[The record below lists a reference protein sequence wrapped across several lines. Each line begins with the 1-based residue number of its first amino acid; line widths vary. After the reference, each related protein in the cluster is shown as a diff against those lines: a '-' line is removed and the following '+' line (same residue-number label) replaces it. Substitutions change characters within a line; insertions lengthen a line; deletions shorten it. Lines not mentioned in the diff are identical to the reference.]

1 MELHKTS
8 ERGLCAH
15 LTKQEL
21 SAYKLTFDELHRRDA
36 RTEALIRTV
45 LTRAEKTLG
54 WALPPRGKLFVDILP
69 AANGDTVLFLT
80 AQPAPTRYRVK
91 KQPFTLLCRAENAD
105 TLLDILQRLQSPPFA
120 DAVCRLYRDESACFL
135 QVSFPAAS
143 ALRIGRTALSEYGEV
158 FLCDERTQAYL
169 HEYAVFIGKVP

>member
-8 ERGLCAH
+8 ARGLCAH

-80 AQPAPTRYRVK
+80 ARPAPTRYRVK
-91 KQPFTLLCRAENAD
+91 KQPFTLLCRTASPDA
-105 TLLDILQRLQSPPFA
+105 LLAVLRRLQSPPFSR
-120 DAVCRLYRDESACFL
+120 AVCRLYRDETAYFL
-135 QVSFPAAS
+135 QVSFPAAN
-143 ALRIGRTALSEYGEV
+143 ALRTGRAALAEYGEV
-158 FLCDERTQAYL
+158 LLCDARAQAYL
-169 HEYAVFIGKVP
+169 HEYAEFIGKAP

>member
-8 ERGLCAH
+8 ARGLCAH

-21 SAYKLTFDELHRRDA
+21 SAYKLTFDELHRRGA

-69 AANGDTVLFLT
+69 G
-80 AQPAPTRYRVK
+80 
-91 KQPFTLLCRAENAD
+91 ENAD

>member
-8 ERGLCAH
+8 ARGLCAH

-69 AANGDTVLFLT
+69 AANGDPVLFLT
-80 AQPAPTRYRVK
+80 ARPAPTRYRVK
-91 KQPFTLLCRAENAD
+91 KQPFTLLCRTAS
-105 TLLDILQRLQSPPFA
+105 R
-120 DAVCRLYRDESACFL
+120 AVCRLYRDETAYFL
-135 QVSFPAAS
+135 QVSFPAAN
-143 ALRIGRTALSEYGEV
+143 ALRTGRAALAEYGEV
-158 FLCDERTQAYL
+158 LLCDERAQAYL
-169 HEYAVFIGKVP
+169 HEYAVFIGKTP